1 MTRSSNRKS
10 LHIIQDGVCAVL
22 LCFVL
27 GLSFVNGFHA
37 VKSPLHLPHIRN
49 MPIRTSSVV
58 TLKIMRYNRSPPAWK
73 STWRGTVAGDTFLP
87 SDEVAGDT
95 FLPSDEEESD
105 DKQEIIVVKKEKSQ
119 VPAVTFNLMKAMVGS
134 GVLALPA
141 GVAAMSDHRT
151 A

>member
-1 MTRSSNRKS
+1 MTKSSNRKS
-10 LHIIQDGVCAVL
+10 IHIIQDGVTAVL
-22 LCFVL
+22 FCFVL

-37 VKSPLHLPHIRN
+37 VKSPSYLQHIRN

-58 TLKIMRYNRSPPAWK
+58 TLKTVRYNSSPPAWK
-73 STWRGTVAGDTFLP
+73 STRRATVSSNTFL
-87 SDEVAGDT
+87 SGE
-95 FLPSDEEESD
+95 EEESD
-105 DKQEIIVVKKEKSQ
+105 EKQEKKVVKKGKSQ
-119 VPAVTFNLMKAMVGS
+119 VPAVTFNLMKSMVGS